1 MKQDMDFVVT
11 NNRSKLRFIPY
22 IGNKSGFSHIFDSMI
37 PDNFSDMKFYDVFGG
52 GGSFTFYICSRFGA
66 KNVFYNDNN
75 PVIVNLL
82 KYLKKDPRGLLKKY
96 EKHRKNSSPEY
107 YYEIRDKE
115 QSDDLVSAGRFM
127 YLAKNAF
134 SGKIRFNPKGKFNCP
149 MRINSKCPMIDKEQF
164 LHLSSLIQDL
174 KIYNESFEYFESVK
188 KSFLYL
194 DPPYLNNPNGHYNNL
209 IEPNRF
215 IEFVKN
221 IEKDNKVMISE
232 QNSSKDLHLSQIF
245 NVYSIHLKR
254 SLQYFTKNSSH
265 EIIAINYLL
274 NKMKKIECMTN

>member
-1 MKQDMDFVVT
+1 MKQNVGFVVT

-37 PDNFSDMKFYDVFGG
+37 PDTFSNMTFYDVFGG
-52 GGSFTFYICSRFGA
+52 GGSFTFYICSRFGS

-82 KYLKKDPRGLLKKY
+82 KHLKKDPHNLLKNY
-96 EKHRKNSSPEY
+96 EKHRKNSSPDY

-115 QSDDLVSAGRFM
+115 QNDDLVSAGRFL

-149 MRINSKCPMIDKEQF
+149 MRKNSKCPMIDKDQF
-164 LHLSSLIQDL
+164 LYLSSLIQDL
-174 KIYNESFEYFESVK
+174 KIHNESFEYFEDAK

-209 IEPNRF
+209 IEPSKF
-215 IEFVKN
+215 IKFVKN
-221 IEKDNKVMISE
+221 IEKNNKVMISE
-232 QNSSKDLHLSQIF
+232 QNSSKDLDLSQIF
-245 NVYSIHLKR
+245 NVYPIFLKR
-254 SLQYFTKNSSH
+254 SLQYFTKTNSS
-265 EIIAINYLL
+265 EIIAINYSL
-274 NKMKKIECMTN
+274 NKMMKLECIAN